1 MQIMYKNNVTRQ
13 EGVLGLLSVDGWI
26 DKYFFYQ
33 GNVSTAL
40 SF

>member
-26 DKYFFYQ
+26 DKYFFIKEMYQ
-33 GNVSTAL
+33 QH
-40 SF
+40 